1 MYSQLCYKVYSKFFK
16 SFTLVLILMQWD
28 VIRCKICKLM
38 ILRLIFCNIVPT
50 PGIESVLMDI
60 TWLTKSICI
69 RQIIQLLL
77 QRKTRFYSNSDAI
90 WNSSDAACT
99 VVWYSICA
107 GKSNHLV
114 GHKSACTRWKKSAG
128 DSESPSFFLPPCC
141 NKLSIIWADKINC
154 MYLLEIKKQYCGTK
168 VRFNWPTVSRSKWY
182 IFFDVLRSD
191 KTMVRLWKQFFCIVN
206 RQVIQLLIVSC
217 KLHSSNMM
225 NYVLVPLI
233 SIIVELQLLWQHH
246 KEVSIQVV
254 YLNFWML
261 IYFRKESSVIHHCSP
276 H

>member
-1 MYSQLCYKVYSKFFK
+1 
-16 SFTLVLILMQWD
+16 MQWD

-99 VVWYSICA
+99 VVEYSICS

-114 GHKSACTRWKKSAG
+114 GRNSACKRWKKSAG
-128 DSESPSFFLPPCC
+128 DSESPFFFLPPCC
-141 NKLSIIWADKINC
+141 NKLSIVWTDKINR
-154 MYLLEIKKQYCGTK
+154 MYLLEIKSNIVERKSDSIGLQYQDPNDTFFWCSTK
-168 VRFNWPTVSRSKWY
+168 WQDY
-182 IFFDVLRSD
+182 GA
-191 KTMVRLWKQFFCIVN
+191 TMETIFFCIVN
-206 RQVIQLLIVSC
+206 QQVIQLLIVSC

-225 NYVLVPLI
+225 NYVLLPLI

-246 KEVSIQVV
+246 KEASIQVKC
-254 YLNFWML
+254 
-261 IYFRKESSVIHHCSP
+261 I
-276 H
+276 

>member
-1 MYSQLCYKVYSKFFK
+1 
-16 SFTLVLILMQWD
+16 MQWD

-99 VVWYSICA
+99 VVEYSICS

-114 GHKSACTRWKKSAG
+114 GRNSACKRRKKSAG

-154 MYLLEIKKQYCGTK
+154 MYLLEIKKQYCGMK
-168 VRFNWPTVSRSKWY
+168 VGFNWPTVSRSKWY
-182 IFFDVLRSD
+182 KFFLMFYKV
-191 KTMVRLWKQFFCIVN
+191 TRLWCDHGNNFFCIVN

-246 KEVSIQVV
+246 KEASIQVKC
-254 YLNFWML
+254 
-261 IYFRKESSVIHHCSP
+261 I
-276 H
+276 